1 MGFVSS
7 SMGDVGRKVLVMIA
21 DRGVVSEE
29 TALKLGRLAKGQ
41 GCEEA
46 RMRVLGSHMCSP
58 MHSLRASSLGVDT
71 RDNGLTYL

>member
-29 TALKLGRLAKGQ
+29 TALKLSLLARGQ
-41 GCEEA
+41 GCEEP
-46 RMRVLGSHMCSP
+46 G
-58 MHSLRASSLGVDT
+58 
-71 RDNGLTYL
+71 

>member
-7 SMGDVGRKVLVMIA
+7 SIGDVGRKVLVMIT
-21 DRGVVSEE
+21 DGGVVSEE
-29 TALKLGRLAKGQ
+29 TALKLGLLARGQ

-46 RMRVLGSHMCSP
+46 RMRILGSHMCSP
-58 MHSLRASSLGVDT
+58 MHSLRASSLGVGT